1 MWIAHLGQASSLQ
14 GHFGVNWGVLAGND
28 WGIGSGW
35 QQSKQNS
42 TLLAV
47 TRQWAR
53 MQCRNLWR
61 VEVPL
66 LHPYFAYSY
75 HVASC
80 KKLMLSCNGAFC
92 LILLAAVLL
101 MVLWWL
107 HQGTNDNDASLQSWS
122 FNMLTWHGKLLWRV
136 SEGKAHAGRWSRV
149 PRLPSWR
156 VETSVF
162 TEFLQFRIPFGD
174 HPLKLERYR
183 ED

>member
-66 LHPYFAYSY
+66 LHPYFAYSL

-80 KKLMLSCNGAFC
+80 KKLMLSCIGAFC
-92 LILLAAVLL
+92 LILLASVLL

-107 HQGTNDNDASLQSWS
+107 HQGTNDNNELFFAVMKLQHVNTNLAWET
-122 FNMLTWHGKLLWRV
+122 LVRGEWGK
-136 SEGKAHAGRWSRV
+136 S
-149 PRLPSWR
+149 SWR
-156 VETSVF
+156 KVIE
-162 TEFLQFRIPFGD
+162 GN
-174 HPLKLERYR
+174 
-183 ED
+183 